1 VTTIICPLIVSLE
14 LLDDR
19 RFVSTDTRRRSVCGG
34 PCHDLIEIDGLEAI
48 EHSSRRS
55 HWRTFVVEGD
65 RLDAA
70 IRLAARIPTAR
81 LGGAIEIRPVAKY
94 W

>member
-1 VTTIICPLIVSLE
+1 MIVGLFR
-14 LLDDR
+14 LTHAGVP
-19 RFVSTDTRRRSVCGG
+19 FAAA

-81 LGGAIEIRPVAKY
+81 LGGAIEIRRVAKY